1 MLEALQRQVN
11 ESGFAITAPLVDETA
26 IAALLHALEAE
37 AANLTDVRGGLRLP
51 LNSHPILRSAVASG
65 AIGYSAAT
73 GRGPGIAGESNDSVR
88 QFWRFGTLVLA
99 GAGLIAIVWTGATLL
114 VIPPCL

>member
-65 AIGYSAAT
+65 VLQ
-73 GRGPGIAGESNDSVR
+73 SVA
-88 QFWRFGTLVLA
+88 QAVL
-99 GAGLIAIVWTGATLL
+99 GTGARAVRCLL
-114 VIPPCL
+114 FDKTPGANWKVV